1 MDANRHNIQVTAEQ
15 DAQNDANKLLWLV
28 AGLALNV
35 IGLITAYV
43 YEPSPPA
50 TRLFEKSEEEV
61 LFYTEAYK
69 AKSRQIQLTS
79 ALIGFILSVVLII
92 IFVIVLFS
100 FFFSVQKEMMREV
113 QQFRLR

>member
-1 MDANRHNIQVTAEQ
+1 MNANRHNIQVTAEQ

-50 TRLFEKSEEEV
+50 TRLFEKSEEDA

-79 ALIGFILSVVLII
+79 ALIGFIISVILVII
-92 IFVIVLFS
+92 LVVALFS
-100 FFFSVQKEMMREV
+100 FFFSAQQEIMREV
-113 QQFRLR
+113 QRSRPW